1 MPNIN
6 DKMKPYARALTYV
19 TIHLSRDVHR
29 GSIKKRE
36 GERAKFFNRTPTGPR
51 KKSFILYIYIVYYF
65 IQRCSENKYTH
76 GECIEIKWTVS
87 RRNVVFDQKSL
98 AIYV

>member
-1 MPNIN
+1 
-6 DKMKPYARALTYV
+6 MKPYARALIYV

-29 GSIKKRE
+29 GSIRKRE
-36 GERAKFFNRTPTGPR
+36 WNSLIELPPDRV
-51 KKSFILYIYIVYYF
+51 KSFILYIYILYYF
-65 IQRCSENKYTH
+65 VQRCSENKYIH

-87 RRNVVFDQKSL
+87 RQNVVFDQKSL